1 MQFNKNVDTKTD
13 SFGSDK
19 VSAVWESGVYQAKLK
34 YVADDVTKKGKPVV
48 NVSVEINGLEKVF
61 SFYPINSKTGDQ
73 FYYDKD
79 NNKKVMPGFQ
89 MLNSLFYVVTGK
101 KLDEADFKQEKKAI
115 KVHNF
120 AEKKDEIK
128 ELMVYTELSDQPISV
143 AVKQI
148 EKHKTIEQ
156 EEGKYVPT
164 TETYMTNEI
173 DKFLSAKG
181 FTARELHD
189 GSDAEY
195 ALNFKEKHTGEVFNE
210 KLKVIPVSVNGA
222 AAESKAANVK
232 SLFD

>member
-1 MQFNKNVDTKTD
+1 MQFNKNVDKNAD

-34 YVADDVTKKGKPVV
+34 YVADDVTKNGKQVV
-48 NVSVEINGLEKVF
+48 NVSIEINGLEKVF
-61 SFYPINSKTGDQ
+61 PFYPINSKTGDQ

-89 MLNSLFYVVTGK
+89 MLNSLFYIVTGK
-101 KLDEADFKQEKKAI
+101 KLDETDFKQEKKAI
-115 KVHNF
+115 KVYNF

-128 ELMVYTELSDQPISV
+128 ELMVYTDLSDQPISV

-148 EKHKTIEQ
+148 QKHKTVEQ
-156 EEGKYVPT
+156 DGKYVPT
-164 TETYMTNEI
+164 TETFMTNEI

-195 ALNFKEKHTGEVFNE
+195 ALKFKEKNTGKVFEE
-210 KLKVIPVSVNGA
+210 KLKVAPIAVNGA
-222 AAESKAANVK
+222 AAAASTSQVK